1 MDTATKQPEEF
12 TFGTEDWPVWQIR
25 FERFIRVSGIDS
37 EDETVKINAFAYHMG
52 GQVEDPLSSF
62 ALKDAGMKKDAT
74 VLDKFNFHFVGK
86 KKITLVRARFN
97 LRTKGEGESVDD
109 YILDLY
115 RSADRCEHCRK
126 KDEGIRDRLVVGVAD
141 RQVSEKQQED
151 HLYSRAFR

>member
-1 MDTATKQPEEF
+1 M
-12 TFGTEDWPVWQIR
+12 
-25 FERFIRVSGIDS
+25 SGIDS
-37 EDETVKINAFAYHMG
+37 EDETIKINAFVYHIG
-52 GQVEDPLSSF
+52 GQVENLLSSF
-62 ALKDAGMKKDAT
+62 AMTNAEEKNYAT
-74 VLDKFNFHFVGK
+74 VLDKFNSHFVGK
-86 KKITLVRARFN
+86 KKMTLVRARFN